1 MEVEAFSDYGVY
13 KQYGQL
19 FTSMANAIQEPLK
32 SASVL
37 VRLSSQ
43 SIQYDNKTLIM

>member
-37 VRLSSQ
+37 VK
-43 SIQYDNKTLIM
+43 YDNTTLIM